1 MRVAGLLVWASLVA
15 PVAEGEELAAGLS
28 KDDIKISSSFTGTDL
43 VLFGAIE
50 SEGGAAIGAVQ
61 DRDVV
66 VVVRGPGTAVTVR
79 HKERLG
85 PIWINRDQRRFM
97 NVPGFYFVASTRP
110 LNDVADSATLD
121 RYHLG
126 LAHLDFKLPSGAVA
140 PSLDYRNAIVRAKS
154 RGELYS
160 EHPGGVQFL
169 SGSLFRT
176 TIALPASLPSGT
188 YDANVYLFRKH
199 EIVTAFS
206 TPLRIGKT
214 GVERVLFKF
223 ANNFPWVY
231 GLLAVVFVAT
241 IVFLAATYSRLAVH
255 RALRIGEM

>member
-1 MRVAGLLVWASLVA
+1 MRVIALVVLSLLFVPLALA
-15 PVAEGEELAAGLS
+15 EELAAGLS

-50 SEGGAAIGAVQ
+50 SDSGAAIGAVQ

-85 PIWINRDQRRFM
+85 PIWINRDQRRFLG
-97 NVPGFYFVASTRP
+97 VPGFYFVASTRP
-110 LNDVADSATLD
+110 LSDIADAATLD

-126 LAHLDFKLPSGAVA
+126 LAHLDFSA
-140 PSLDYRNAIVRAKS
+140 PPGTIMASTNYRNAIVRAKG

-160 EHPGGVQFL
+160 EHAGGVQFL

-176 TIALPASLPSGT
+176 TIALPSNLPSGT
-188 YDANVYLFRKH
+188 YDVNVYLFRRH

-214 GVERVLFKF
+214 GVERFLFKF
-223 ANNFPWVY
+223 ANDLPWAY
-231 GLLAVVFVAT
+231 GLVAVLLAGLAGWASALVF
-241 IVFLAATYSRLAVH
+241 RQ
-255 RALRIGEM
+255 RQ